1 MSATTPPNRPVH
13 APQNG
18 FPVVDGCL
26 QVGGIPLHR
35 LAQRVGST
43 PFYAYDRRL
52 VSERVRHLRAHLPAA
67 VELHYSIKA
76 NPMPA
81 LVQHLAGLVDGLDV
95 ASGGEMNVALD
106 TGMAPRR
113 ISFAGPGKSEA
124 ELRQAVA
131 AGVCVHAESERE
143 IRLLARLG
151 EELGIA
157 PLLVLRINPDFELK
171 GSGMRMGGGAKQFGI
186 DAEDA
191 PRLLQL
197 AAQLELDVL
206 GFHIFSGSQSLKADA
221 IVEAQ
226 AQTLAL
232 AVRLTDAARDP
243 VRMLN
248 IGGGFG
254 IPYFPGEAPLDLAP
268 IGAGLAA
275 ALPGVQAALPQAQ
288 LSIELGRYLVGEA
301 GVYVARVVDR
311 KVSRGQVFL
320 VTDGGL
326 HHHLAAS
333 GNFGQVIRKNY
344 PVVIGNRM
352 GGEPE
357 GSTVKETVSIVGP
370 LCTPLD
376 LLAERMDLP
385 EAQIGDLVVVFQ
397 SGAYGRSA
405 SPQGFL
411 SHPAVQEVL
420 V

>member
-1 MSATTPPNRPVH
+1 MSTTTPRTAPVH
-13 APQNG
+13 APQTG

-26 QVGGIPLHR
+26 QVGGIPLTR

-52 VSERVRHLRAHLPAA
+52 VTQRVQHLRAHIPAA
-67 VELHYSIKA
+67 VELHYSVKA

-95 ASGGEMNVALD
+95 ASGGELAVALD
-106 TGMAPRR
+106 TGMAPQR

-131 AGVCVHAESERE
+131 AGICVHAESERE
-143 IRLLARLG
+143 IRVLARLG

-157 PLLVLRINPDFELK
+157 PQLVLRINPDFELK

-191 PRLLQL
+191 PRLLAL
-197 AAQLELDVL
+197 AAQLELEVL

-226 AQTLAL
+226 AQTVELAL
-232 AVRLTDAARDP
+232 RLADAGKDP

-268 IGAGLAA
+268 IGAGLESL
-275 ALPGVQAALPQAQ
+275 LPRVRAALPQAQ

-301 GVYVARVVDR
+301 GVYVARVIDR

-344 PVVIGNRM
+344 PVAIGNRM
-352 GGEPE
+352 RATGA
-357 GSTVKETVSIVGP
+357 TETASVVGP

-385 EAQIGDLVVVFQ
+385 QAEIGDLVVVFQ

-411 SHPAVQEVL
+411 SHPDAPEVL